1 MKAIQHAHDLQKP
14 GDSAIDVYP
23 TLMCDISSFYGS
35 FFFFLILFLNQ
46 SKLLRYTEVTEMQC
60 LGVTLPQLTCL
71 LLSTQRA

>member
-35 FFFFLILFLNQ
+35 FFFFFNYFFK
-46 SKLLRYTEVTEMQC
+46 SK
-60 LGVTLPQLTCL
+60 
-71 LLSTQRA
+71 